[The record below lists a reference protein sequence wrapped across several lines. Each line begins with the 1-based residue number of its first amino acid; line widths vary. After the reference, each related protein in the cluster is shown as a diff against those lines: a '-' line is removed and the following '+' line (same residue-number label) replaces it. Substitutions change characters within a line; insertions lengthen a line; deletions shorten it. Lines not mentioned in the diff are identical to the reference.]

1 MSDSSELI
9 SESISAAF
17 CGALSTLSNDV
28 AFVAL
33 SSAVQPVLAKMIKVP
48 LDIVV
53 RYKDFWSSREKRRFV
68 SASNSMLKIL
78 NDNSSKVGAIKNDL
92 FLDQNQME
100 HEGLD
105 SAVEAIFQ
113 NIISDSET
121 KKSKLYGNFLGNIPY
136 QVGLDSSMILHINRL
151 VRNLTY
157 EQLCVLKWVQSHG
170 KIQGEKLKVNYSSEA
185 LAAVLFYELKDL
197 KQTGLLSPV
206 TPFAVGAE
214 VDNVE
219 LSVIGKTIYELLDLE
234 SVDDDMISRF
244 DKYDVSYTGKVGLM

>member
-1 MSDSSELI
+1 MRDSSELI

-17 CGALSTLSNDV
+17 CSALSTISNDV

-48 LDIVV
+48 LDIVLH
-53 RYKDFWSSREKRRFV
+53 YKDLWSSREKRRFV
-68 SASNSMLKIL
+68 CASKSMLKKL
-78 NDNSSKVGAIKNDL
+78 DDNSLKVEAIKNDL
-92 FLDQNQME
+92 FHDQNQTE
-100 HEGLD
+100 HEDLD

-136 QVGLDSSMILHINRL
+136 QVGLDYSMILHINRL

-157 EQLCVLKWVQSHG
+157 EQLCVLKWVHNLG
-170 KIQGEKLKVNYSSEA
+170 KIQGEKLIKNYSSEA
-185 LAAVLFYELKDL
+185 LATILFYELKEL
-197 KQTGLLSPV
+197 KQFGLLSPL
-206 TPFAVGAE
+206 PPIRVGAE

-219 LSVIGKTIYELLDLE
+219 LSIMGKTIYELLDLE
-234 SVDDDMISRF
+234 SLDDDMISRY
-244 DKYDVSYTGKVGLM
+244 DKYDVTYTGKIG